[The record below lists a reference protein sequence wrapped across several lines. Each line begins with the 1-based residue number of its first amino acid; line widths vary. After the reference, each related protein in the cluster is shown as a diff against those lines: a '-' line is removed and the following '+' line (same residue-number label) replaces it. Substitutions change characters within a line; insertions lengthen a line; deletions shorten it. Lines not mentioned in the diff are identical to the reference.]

1 MRPLINSL
9 LAAAV
14 ILAGASA
21 YGQQPGGFPG
31 GGGPGMGM
39 RGQGPFMPG
48 QGGPGM
54 GPGMGPIT
62 PTLAAKTAQVMA
74 LRRIVAL
81 KLTRADIA
89 GALPQLKALRA
100 AEKAMESAAEKA
112 LDDEKKALLAAG
124 PNSPAPRG
132 VGQKMRLA
140 ADALRDKHDETWKAL
155 AEAIGPAKAHGLQ
168 QLVGGG
174 GGGFQMQPGMPGMPG
189 MGGPGGGMPG
199 MPGAGGGMRPN
210 AGQRGGGQG
219 MRRQPGGPGGPGGM
233 PGGMEGPGGPGGMP
247 GMGGPGMGPGPMG
260 GGQPGMGNPGGMMGA
275 MPMRIS
281 VGELAE
287 LLEQKLA
294 AMPK

>member
-1 MRPLINSL
+1 MRRL
-9 LAAAV
+9 LNNLLVAAV

-21 YGQQPGGFPG
+21 TGQQPGGFPQ
-31 GGGPGMGM
+31 GGPGMGM

-54 GPGMGPIT
+54 PPMP

-74 LRRIVAL
+74 LRRIVGL

-89 GALPQLKALRA
+89 AALPQVKALRA
-100 AEKAMESAAEKA
+100 AEKALESTAEKA
-112 LDDEKKALLAAG
+112 LDEEKKALLAAG
-124 PNSPAPRG
+124 PNSAAPRG
-132 VGQKMRLA
+132 GGRTMREA
-140 ADALRDKHDETWKAL
+140 ADTLRAKHEETWNAL
-155 AEAIGPAKAHGLQ
+155 AEAIGPAKARGLQ

-210 AGQRGGGQG
+210 AGQRGGGGQG
-219 MRRQPGGPGGPGGM
+219 MRRPGGPGGM
-233 PGGMEGPGGPGGMP
+233 PGGGMEGPGGPGGMP

-275 MPMRIS
+275 MPVRIS
-281 VGELAE
+281 VGELLE

-294 AMPK
+294 AMPR